1 MKTLTGAATT
11 HLAKECMSL
20 AMCWKL
26 ARTDGVVMGFTD
38 YHEDL
43 TVAAVLYK
51 ASSGMV
57 RATAVSGA
65 SDLSV
70 DNLDVETI
78 LDNAA
83 IARTDVLAGR
93 YDYAELHVFL
103 VDYYF
108 PDSFLIKLARGRL
121 GEVSVGSIE
130 ARTEFRSLK
139 QLLKQR
145 IGRTH
150 EVDCPYDLGDT
161 KCGQN
166 LVPFTVTG
174 TVTSFSNR
182 HQFMDT
188 SRTEADKWFEGG
200 KLTWTSGLNN
210 GLPMEVKK
218 YTSATKQFVLSLDM
232 PFNIAIGDAYSVYAG
247 CDKSYTG
254 THGCVP
260 KFNNKNYGGFP
271 QIPGTDWLM
280 SGPDKPQ
287 S

>member
-1 MKTLTGAATT
+1 MKTLTSAATT
-11 HLAKECMSL
+11 HLAKEVTTL

-26 ARTDGVVMGFTD
+26 SRTDGVVLGFTD

-43 TVAAVLYK
+43 VVAGVVYK

-70 DNLDVETI
+70 DNLDVETL
-78 LDNAA
+78 LDSAA
-83 IARTDVLAGR
+83 ISRTDVLIGR

-108 PDSFLIKLARGRL
+108 PDAFLIKLARGRL
-121 GEVSVGSIE
+121 GQASVGQID

-145 IGRTH
+145 IGRSH
-150 EVDCPYDLGDT
+150 EVDCPWDLGDA
-161 KCGQN
+161 KCGVN
-166 LVPFTVTG
+166 LASFTVAG
-174 TVTSFSNR
+174 TVTSFANR
-182 HQFMDT
+182 HQFIDT
-188 SRTEADKWFEGG
+188 ARSEADRWFDGG

-210 GLPMEVKK
+210 GLPMEVKR
-218 YTSATKQFVLSLDM
+218 YTSATKQFTLSLDM
-232 PFNIAIGDAYSVYAG
+232 PFNIAIGDGYSVHAG
-247 CDKSYTG
+247 CAKDYPT
-254 THGCVP
+254 CVA

-271 QIPGTDWLM
+271 HIPGTDWLL
-280 SGPDKPQ
+280 SGPDRPQ

>member
-1 MKTLTGAATT
+1 MKTLTGPATT
-11 HLAKECMSL
+11 HLAKECTSL
-20 AMCWKL
+20 AMCWRL
-26 ARTDGVVMGFTD
+26 TRTDSVVLGFTD

-43 TVAAVLYK
+43 TVAGVLYK
-51 ASSGMV
+51 AASGMV

-83 IARTDVLAGR
+83 IARTDVLIGR

-108 PDSFLIKLARGRL
+108 PDAFLIKIARGRL
-121 GEVSVGSIE
+121 GEVSVGQIE

-145 IGRTH
+145 IGRSH
-150 EVDCPYDLGDT
+150 EVDCPWDLGDA
-161 KCGQN
+161 KCGVN
-166 LVPFTVTG
+166 LAAFTVTG
-174 TVTSFSNR
+174 TVTSFTNR
-182 HQFMDT
+182 HRFIDT
-188 SRTEADKWFEGG
+188 SRSEADKWFSGG

-210 GLPMEVKK
+210 GLAMEVKR
-218 YTSATKQFVLSLDM
+218 YFSADKKFDLSLDM
-232 PFNIAIGDAYSVYAG
+232 PFNIAIGDTYSVYAG
-247 CDKSYTG
+247 CAKNYPT
-254 THGCVP
+254 CVT
-260 KFNNKNYGGFP
+260 KFSNTNYGGFP
-271 QIPGTDWLM
+271 HIPGTDWLL
-280 SGPDKPQ
+280 SGPDRPQ